1 MQVFTILSEK
11 ILQLNKDKHISLI
24 LANEDTAK
32 QAASIIIGEFLLA
45 RFETSQELIFGQE
58 LIVIVQQ
65 QFEDGYWVLLKKP
78 VPVNDR
84 SSVIHLSTEALVS
97 PGQLRSS
104 LSVGKDNGTKVY
116 VVAQNQNLQ
125 DVETFVTHIYKNL
138 KSEHARYVF
147 VLDQSSTTFSP
158 TGRLFLDQ
166 LSQDLTVNVYLNGS
180 WGSLRHLP
188 LLQSTAPKPSTLQKL
203 RPYLSLK
210 DWDLSFASL
219 NYEDWC
225 LNRSRSELPPD
236 IGVMDLSGWSP
247 EGRRVMALAH
257 KEEPNIH
264 FKTTPHLTWSIPDS
278 WSLED
283 AATVPLPYAMA
294 YYGLVLKAAVKATE
308 SILVHGGHS
317 IMGQAFLAAAIQL
330 ELVPYTTVTNTQ
342 QKEFIRTRFPQILES
357 NIHNIYDKQLPMNIM
372 KETKGKGI
380 DIIVNCLQGQII
392 QSYINCLAYYGRF
405 LNLCMA
411 DMQQNQLLGMQFF
424 LRNTGFFGVLPDH
437 LFDINPSWCEWLHS
451 LVEKGIDSGV
461 VKPFARKVFTFFQ
474 EDEALRTLN
483 DVDYNGRVLINIK
496 NTQNFQK
503 RNSEL
508 VQNEISLKFIFNSEK
523 SCIIVGGRPEDC
535 LNIVEW
541 LSIRGARLFTIC
553 SHNRPTSVL
562 IKRRA
567 RLLCS
572 YYHVR
577 INIVPTDKTTSLQGT
592 KQLIQEATSTAPLG
606 FICAV
611 SMDNYSSLHNLD
623 VASRNVA
630 SLAHFVSLLNP
641 GSENVS
647 KARRKAGLPI
657 VDIQWSEYQKNNEM
671 SRVLVAL
678 DVLLNRTQPDSVIF
692 ISLGE
697 TKTQSIQDVS
707 EVNLSLLLPYSLKDF
722 EKLSEELA
730 DKESSLLVEVSS
742 LSPGLNTVQEVPPIY
757 FIPGLQSSTNELL
770 EPLSKNLMYPTLGV
784 RIPGGQLSIHDIVT
798 QVSKSIRAVQKDGPY
813 NIVGASWGAI
823 IAMELARELEDQG
836 QKTQLFILD
845 GAPETTQSM
854 ARQLGE
860 GHQLQVNLL
869 TRLLNITSN
878 KVYEELIRLS
888 SWEDRLCRSLM
899 EVNSLRPE
907 MKHSLSEAVN
917 TVYHRVNQLLEYK
930 PHESLLQGHIS
941 LIRPKGSKDDD
952 NLGLDKVQKVLLLGL
967 IFSQTLIIVL
977 YQGESPLAIVI
988 YHFHLCSFL
997 LEQLLGC
1004 ILWPLTRFLESSLR
1018 NPPFLRAVEKKPI
1031 ISSCR
1036 SPRTPMKRVFEAAA
1050 NLFVR
1055 VIPIDS

>member
-1 MQVFTILSEK
+1 I
-11 ILQLNKDKHISLI
+11 
-24 LANEDTAK
+24 
-32 QAASIIIGEFLLA
+32 
-45 RFETSQELIFGQE
+45 
-58 LIVIVQQ
+58 
-65 QFEDGYWVLLKKP
+65 W
-78 VPVNDR
+78 R
-84 SSVIHLSTEALVS
+84 SS
-97 PGQLRSS
+97 
-104 LSVGKDNGTKVY
+104 
-116 VVAQNQNLQ
+116 
-125 DVETFVTHIYKNL
+125 
-138 KSEHARYVF
+138 
-147 VLDQSSTTFSP
+147 
-158 TGRLFLDQ
+158 
-166 LSQDLTVNVYLNGS
+166 
-180 WGSLRHLP
+180 
-188 LLQSTAPKPSTLQKL
+188 
-203 RPYLSLK
+203 
-210 DWDLSFASL
+210 
-219 NYEDWC
+219 
-225 LNRSRSELPPD
+225 
-236 IGVMDLSGWSP
+236 
-247 EGRRVMALAH
+247 
-257 KEEPNIH
+257 
-264 FKTTPHLTWSIPDS
+264 
-278 WSLED
+278 
-283 AATVPLPYAMA
+283 
-294 YYGLVLKAAVKATE
+294 
-308 SILVHGGHS
+308 
-317 IMGQAFLAAAIQL
+317 
-330 ELVPYTTVTNTQ
+330 
-342 QKEFIRTRFPQILES
+342 
-357 NIHNIYDKQLPMNIM
+357 
-372 KETKGKGI
+372 
-380 DIIVNCLQGQII
+380 
-392 QSYINCLAYYGRF
+392 
-405 LNLCMA
+405 
-411 DMQQNQLLGMQFF
+411 
-424 LRNTGFFGVLPDH
+424 
-437 LFDINPSWCEWLHS
+437 
-451 LVEKGIDSGV
+451 
-461 VKPFARKVFTFFQ
+461 
-474 EDEALRTLN
+474 
-483 DVDYNGRVLINIK
+483 
-496 NTQNFQK
+496 
-503 RNSEL
+503 
-508 VQNEISLKFIFNSEK
+508 
-523 SCIIVGGRPEDC
+523 GGRPEDC

-623 VASRNVA
+623 VASRNVS

-678 DVLLNRTQPDSVIF
+678 DVLLNRTQPDSVVF

-697 TKTQSIQDVS
+697 NKTQSIQDVS

-757 FIPGLQSSTNELL
+757 FIPGLQSSTKELL

-823 IAMELARELEDQG
+823 VAMELARELEDQG

-907 MKHSLSEAVN
+907 KKHSLSEAVN

-952 NLGLDKVQKVLLLGL
+952 NLGLDK
-967 IFSQTLIIVL
+967 
-977 YQGESPLAIVI
+977 GESPLAIVI

-1004 ILWPLTRFLESSLR
+1004 ILWPLTRFLEQKALFCHFLAVVQESIKEVGGFKPPLPPKKNQAQMFRLSVVISQKPSFSESSGEET
-1018 NPPFLRAVEKKPI
+1018 N
-1031 ISSCR
+1031 
-1036 SPRTPMKRVFEAAA
+1036 
-1050 NLFVR
+1050 NFVTQITKDTDEES
-1055 VIPIDS
+1055 V